1 MLSIAVRFVEK
12 ILSQEQF
19 EYEVG
24 QKTNG
29 GSLMAVLKNSNWLMK
44 KLLLVPNFMDLDVF
58 NSDNF

>member
-29 GSLMAVLKNSNWLMK
+29 GSLTAVLKNSNWLMK
-44 KLLLVPNFMDLDVF
+44 KLLLVPNFVDLDVF